1 MAVIY
6 KLYFC
11 PKFIELNMVTSDKE
25 LLNAIG
31 EKDQKAFEDFYNKYA
46 RLLQMWALKY
56 TGNKELTED
65 IAQNFWIIVWTNP
78 TVVKVNDA
86 GLAKDY
92 LLRYFS
98 FRMLDYIKS
107 AGAQVL
113 GNEMKLLE
121 ATQSLSYTHVFEE
134 LETNEIHNLINN
146 VLNTVPDLTREI
158 FNLLWEKNLSVK
170 ETAMEL
176 KVSEKVVRTNY
187 NKTIQ
192 TIREQLNLLQLED
205 KTKLRPETV
214 ILLLVLLGM
223 NK

>member
-1 MAVIY
+1 
-6 KLYFC
+6 
-11 PKFIELNMVTSDKE
+11 MVTSDKE

-31 EKDQKAFEDFYNKYA
+31 EKNQKAFEDFYNRYA

-134 LETNEIHNLINN
+134 LETNEIHSLINN

>member
-1 MAVIY
+1 
-6 KLYFC
+6 
-11 PKFIELNMVTSDKE
+11 MVTSDKE
-25 LLNAIG
+25 LLDAIG
-31 EKDQKAFEDFYNKYA
+31 EKDRKAFEDLYKRYA

-78 TVVKVNDA
+78 TVIKINDA

-92 LLRYFS
+92 LLRYFTY
-98 FRMLDYIKS
+98 RMLDYIKS
-107 AGAQVL
+107 AGAQVI
-113 GNEMKLLE
+113 GNELKLLE

-134 LETNEIHNLINN
+134 LETNEIHKLIDN

-158 FNLLWEKNLSVK
+158 FNLMWEKNYSVK
-170 ETAMEL
+170 ETAAEL

-192 TIREQLNLLQLED
+192 TLREQLHLLQLEES
-205 KTKLRPETV
+205 KLKPETA
-214 ILLLVLLGM
+214 LLLILLLGM

>member
-1 MAVIY
+1 
-6 KLYFC
+6 
-11 PKFIELNMVTSDKE
+11 MVTSDKE

-31 EKDQKAFEDFYNKYA
+31 EKDQKAFEDFYNRYA
-46 RLLQMWALKY
+46 RLLQMWAQKY

-92 LLRYFS
+92 LLRYFTY
-98 FRMLDYIKS
+98 RMLDYIKS

-134 LETNEIHNLINN
+134 LETNEIHSLINN

-158 FNLLWEKNLSVK
+158 FNLLWEKNYSVK

-205 KTKLRPETV
+205 KTKLKPETV